1 MPNIIAEEDRVLRL
15 VNVVLDPATPPELVT
30 AFGDYVAHDVP
41 GFAEWCTQLRHE
53 LPLLHPSRVQAA
65 DSQQALQAGLANADV
80 AFVESLFIGE
90 AELALAPK
98 LKVIQQFGT
107 QVDNIDTDACKR
119 RGITVRTLRRRTNT
133 AVAEHTLALI
143 LSLARKFHQIS
154 GMVTAAQLQTAGRP
168 FRSYDRRHVP
178 GANYGRIEG
187 IVQLDGATLG
197 ILGLGEIGAE
207 VARRAR
213 AFGMQVLYH
222 KRNRLSAADEAAA
235 DVSYRSLEDLF
246 RESDFLSI
254 HLPSDAATAGVV
266 DGHCLSLM
274 KPGAF
279 LINTSRAAVVER
291 QALLACMDNGRLGGV
306 AMDVHYEE
314 PVQEQDPLLGR
325 PDVLLIPHT
334 AGGSRRNGLA
344 DMHEMLHGI
353 EQALQ
358 ASGWRP

>member
-15 VNVVLDPATPPELVT
+15 VNVVLDPATSPELVA

-41 GFAEWCTQLRHE
+41 GFADWCTQLRRE
-53 LPLLHPSRVQAA
+53 LPRLHPSRVQVA
-65 DSQQALQAGLANADV
+65 DSQQALQAGLADAEV
-80 AFVESLFIGE
+80 AFVESLAIGE
-90 AELALAPK
+90 AELALAPR
-98 LKVIQQFGT
+98 LRVIQQFGT
-107 QVDNIDTDACKR
+107 QVDNIDLDACRR

-143 LSLARKFHQIS
+143 LSLARRFHQIS
-154 GMVTAAQLQTAGRP
+154 VMVTAGQLQAAGRP

-178 GANYGRIEG
+178 GANYGRFEG

-222 KRNRLSAADEAAA
+222 KRNRLSAADEAATG
-235 DVSYRSLEDLF
+235 VSYRSLEDLF

-254 HLPSDAATAGVV
+254 HLPSDTASAGVV
-266 DGHCLSLM
+266 DGRSLSLI

-279 LINTSRAAVVER
+279 LINTSRAAVVDR
-291 QALLACMDNGRLGGV
+291 QALLDCLASGRLGGV

-344 DMHEMLHGI
+344 DMQEMLRGI
-353 EQALQ
+353 EEVLRA
-358 ASGWRP
+358 APHP